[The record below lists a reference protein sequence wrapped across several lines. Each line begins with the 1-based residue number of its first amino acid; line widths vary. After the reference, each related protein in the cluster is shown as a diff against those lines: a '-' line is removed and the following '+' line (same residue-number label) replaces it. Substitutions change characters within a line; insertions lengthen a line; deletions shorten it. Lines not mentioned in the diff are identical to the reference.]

1 MSNQKNIKLTIAIP
15 TYNRCEYLAKLLA
28 ELSSLDLKNDSEIL
42 IVDNASTDETS
53 SVLARYKNNPNF
65 TILEN
70 NYNIGIE
77 GNIIKALTNAAGEF
91 VWLLSD
97 HMQIHTIG
105 ANNLLNAIRNSSSID
120 IGYAQIESYG
130 SVLEPS
136 KPRELK
142 SLSLAEKAKMIFCTS
157 NISGLVVRSTL
168 IQKSIRSIYR
178 MSRYTYPHLGV
189 YFHLN
194 ESDRIIEFQCCTA
207 FQASNKTTYS
217 KSYDTFVSRF
227 IEYPKLLAEL
237 KLINPA
243 FNINGLETK
252 IKSYTAA
259 LHGELLNRLLK
270 QDNIFSASDLCTA
283 LTLYSGVYKS
293 IFLSAWILSF
303 LPLSW
308 RNKILHKMLKIF
320 FPSKYKIFI

>member
-1 MSNQKNIKLTIAIP
+1 MSNPRNIKLTIAIP

-28 ELSSLDLKNDSEIL
+28 ELSSLDLKNDCEVL
-42 IVDNASTDETS
+42 IVDNASTDETC
-53 SVLARYKNNPNF
+53 SVLASYKNNPNF
-65 TILEN
+65 TILAN

-77 GNIIKALTNAAGEF
+77 GNIIKAITTAAGEY

-97 HMQIHTIG
+97 HMKIHAIG
-105 ANNLLNAIRNSSSID
+105 VNDLIETIRNNSSID
-120 IGYAQIESYG
+120 IGYAKIESYG
-130 SVLEPS
+130 SVLEPG

-142 SLSLAEKAKMIFCTS
+142 SLSLAEKSKMIFCTS
-157 NISGLVVRSTL
+157 NISGLVIRSSL

-194 ESDRIIEFQCCTA
+194 ESDRIIEFRCCTE

-237 KLINPA
+237 KSINPV
-243 FNINGLETK
+243 FNVNGLETK

-270 QDNIFSASDLCTA
+270 QDNVFGASELYTA
-283 LTLYSGVYKS
+283 LVLYRSVYKL
-293 IFLSAWILSF
+293 IFLSAWLLSF
-303 LPLSW
+303 IPVNW
-308 RNKILHKMLKIF
+308 RNKILIRMLKIF
-320 FPSKYKIFI
+320 FPFKYKIFI